1 MKIVIMKRK
10 KYEEEKVG
18 GQEQR
23 ELRKEMKNLR
33 ARDKKKKDH
42 DFFIKQKTNISGV
55 IIFKI

>member
-33 ARDKKKKDH
+33 ARDKKKR
-42 DFFIKQKTNISGV
+42 S
-55 IIFKI
+55 